1 MFVLGCLKTSWELKT
16 VGRIF
21 FVQSANS
28 RRQDLTCLLTQAGLY
43 RSESSHGAGWR
54 LKLSHHL

>member
-21 FVQSANS
+21 FVQSAN
-28 RRQDLTCLLTQAGLY
+28 LTCLLTQAGLY